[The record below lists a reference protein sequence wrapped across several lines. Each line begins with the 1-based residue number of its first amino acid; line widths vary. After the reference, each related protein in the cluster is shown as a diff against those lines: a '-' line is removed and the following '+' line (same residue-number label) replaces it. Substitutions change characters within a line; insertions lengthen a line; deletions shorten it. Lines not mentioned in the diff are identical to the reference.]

1 MRVHHVAL
9 RTRDVERL
17 AAFYREWL
25 GLRLGRDLLPRSVWL
40 QGADGGTVLMV
51 ERAGDGEPMQPAG
64 TLEFLAVAV
73 SDAEREELRERLV
86 TAGMLE
92 HETEHTLYF
101 RDPDGR
107 RVGASSHPL

>member
-25 GLRLGRDLLPRSVWL
+25 GLRLARDLLPRSVWL
-40 QGADGGTVLMV
+40 QGADGGAVLMV
-51 ERAGDGEPMQPAG
+51 ERAGDGEPMLPAG
-64 TLEFLAVAV
+64 TLDFLAVTV
-73 SDAEREELRERLV
+73 SAPERGELRERLAK
-86 TAGMLE
+86 AGMLE